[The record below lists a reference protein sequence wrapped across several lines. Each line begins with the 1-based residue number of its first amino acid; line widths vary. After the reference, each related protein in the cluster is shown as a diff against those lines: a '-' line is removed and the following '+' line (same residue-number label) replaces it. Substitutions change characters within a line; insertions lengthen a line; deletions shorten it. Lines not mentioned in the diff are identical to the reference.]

1 MTKDDT
7 LSLYSILYTLPAAM
21 NMNHAKITATP
32 DNRGFLYRAE
42 EMIMIDSMNIRNMN
56 ASCDIIMVI
65 ACPYN

>member
-1 MTKDDT
+1 
-7 LSLYSILYTLPAAM
+7 
-21 NMNHAKITATP
+21 MNHAKITATP